1 MEEKILVK
9 SEQYDV
15 KKLCKTLVKVG
26 LILYILGTI
35 ISYISSCSHY
45 IDVYSDHEHSYSC
58 YKWEYYDYY
67 YDDLHGDG
75 LKESR
80 MDCPVAEHGNP
91 FTYAIGDY
99 FTDNGFIFSIIP
111 LAALALISGLIYLWL
126 RSYELTITDKRVFG
140 KVAWGKRVDLPLD
153 SVSAVG
159 TGAFKSITISTSSGK
174 VGFSAVKN
182 RNEIHKIV
190 SNLLVERQKQ
200 TTASAQTITPT
211 SATGNADELK
221 KYKDLLD
228 AGIITQEEFDAKK
241 KQLLGL

>member
-15 KKLCKTLVKVG
+15 KKIFKSLLLIG
-26 LILYILGTI
+26 LAIYVLGTI
-35 ISYISSCSHY
+35 ISFASSCSY
-45 IDVYSDHEHSYSC
+45 YNNHEHYSMC
-58 YKWEYYDYY
+58 YSSFWDDDY
-67 YDDLHGDG
+67 YDDLYGDG
-75 LKESR
+75 LDERK
-80 MDCPVAEHGNP
+80 MDCGPAEAGNVIA
-91 FTYAIGDY
+91 FIISDY
-99 FTDNGFIFSIIP
+99 FTDDGFIFSIIP
-111 LAALALISGLIYLWL
+111 LAALALIGGLIYLWL

-182 RNEIHKIV
+182 RDEIHKIV
-190 SNLLVERQKQ
+190 SDLLVERQKQ